1 MRPTLLHFPPLRLRK
16 FARNTIQPAEIR
28 VMTRKIPVE
37 GNGALVPPR
46 DGAPVPP
53 RDRTVVPPPRPHR
66 GSAAPPLVAGPS
78 PLSHG
83 SAGKTCRSEPKTA
96 EKRGIAEIFPAQP
109 SRSACCERRG
119 TCEPRVRRRRKPVD
133 GATRGPT
140 RRLRRLSKNAGGK
153 WRNHHN
159 LATSDGGTKSPRRE
173 RTKKPR
179 TSSVRGFRR
188 KS

>member
-1 MRPTLLHFPPLRLRK
+1 MARHGSAASLATATWFRPATAPWFR
-16 FARNTIQPAEIR
+16 PA
-28 VMTRKIPVE
+28 T
-37 GNGALVPPR
+37 APR
-46 DGAPVPP
+46 SRPATAPWF
-53 RDRTVVPPPRPHR
+53 RPPRPHR

-78 PLSHG
+78 LLSHG

>member
-1 MRPTLLHFPPLRLRK
+1 MAPWFRPATAPRFR
-16 FARNTIQPAEIR
+16 PA
-28 VMTRKIPVE
+28 T
-37 GNGALVPPR
+37 
-46 DGAPVPP
+46 APWF
-53 RDRTVVPPPRPHR
+53 RPPRPHR

-140 RRLRRLSKNAGGK
+140 RVSAGSRK
-153 WRNHHN
+153 TREE
-159 LATSDGGTKSPRRE
+159 SGGTTTTSPRAMAARKAPAVSARKNPAPVRCGVLDE
-173 RTKKPR
+173 SLSRR
-179 TSSVRGFRR
+179 GSVGDPSGR
-188 KS
+188 SCDP